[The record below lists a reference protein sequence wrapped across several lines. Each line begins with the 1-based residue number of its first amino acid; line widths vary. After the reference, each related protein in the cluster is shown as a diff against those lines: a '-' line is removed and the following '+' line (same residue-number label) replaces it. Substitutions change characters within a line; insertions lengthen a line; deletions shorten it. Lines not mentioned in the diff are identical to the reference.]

1 MSLLNGSTPVLLV
14 LIGGGLAA
22 AAGQVILDA
31 ELADVAAARGGIAR
45 TLLVHA
51 AENKADEEDFISACR
66 GLAPL
71 VEGFA
76 FPCELEPALDG
87 KRSLR
92 REDNGELFAPVRKR
106 IELFQGQK
114 PFPFARDLRA
124 CVRERCGYVTE
135 DGAVGDGVADDTAA
149 IQRTI
154 DRIASAGGGTVEL
167 PAGRYVSGSLYLKDD
182 IDFHLAEGAMLLA
195 STNRLAYNAWDVC
208 PQNTT
213 NAVEA
218 SWGAHL
224 ILCIGRKNVTVRGP
238 GTVCGNSSAFTV
250 SSDGRAL
257 GQREIAWRVSQMIYF
272 VDSENIRLENLD
284 LVDASYWSCFLHGCR
299 DVKVR
304 GLDIRTDRVRHT
316 MSGDGLDIDCCQD
329 VEVSGC
335 RIDTADDAIAV
346 RANDRCFGGRR
357 PCTRVSVHDC
367 ELSGAPDGIR
377 IGVGCGLV
385 EDVSFRDLKISACTW
400 AVKFSPSWQK
410 GSGTTIRN
418 VRFENIDAEAAC
430 FCEIERTRTNELAH
444 IVFRNVK
451 ARASYPS
458 YVLGFDA
465 AHPAE
470 DVLFENV
477 DSDRPLVRI
486 DTARVEVRGGSFPS
500 LALTRDELR
509 RNFSKLC
516 RYENRAYWYGAK
528 P

>member
-1 MSLLNGSTPVLLV
+1 MA
-14 LIGGGLAA
+14 LAA
-22 AAGQVILDA
+22 DRVILDA
-31 ELADVAAARGGIAR
+31 DLDDVEAMRACSDR

-51 AENKADEEDFISACR
+51 AADRADEERFIAACR
-66 GLAPL
+66 GLAPR
-71 VEGFA
+71 VEAFA
-76 FPCELEPALDG
+76 FPCELEPSLKG
-87 KRSLR
+87 TRSLR
-92 REDNGELFAPVRKR
+92 RPDDGELFAPVRKR
-106 IELFQGQK
+106 IELFRDSK
-114 PFPFARDLRA
+114 PFPFLRDFRD
-124 CVRERCGYVTE
+124 ETCGYGRRVTA

-154 DRIASAGGGTVEL
+154 DRVAAAGGGTVEL
-167 PAGRYVSGSLYLKDD
+167 PAGRYVSGSLYLRDN
-182 IDFHLAEGAMLLA
+182 IDFHLAEGAMLVA
-195 STNRLAYNAWDVC
+195 STNRLVYNAWDVC

-238 GTVCGNSSAFTV
+238 GTICGNSPAFTV

-257 GQREIAWRVSQMIYF
+257 GQREIAWRVSQMLYF
-272 VDSENIRLENLD
+272 VDSENIRLKNLD
-284 LVDASYWSCFLHGCR
+284 LVNASYWSCFLHGCR
-299 DVKVR
+299 NVKVC
-304 GLDIRTDRVRHT
+304 GLDVRTDRVRHT

-329 VEVSGC
+329 VEVSRC
-335 RIDTADDAIAV
+335 RIDTADDAIAI
-346 RANDRCFGGRR
+346 RANDRRLGGRR

-377 IGVGCGLV
+377 IGVGCGLI
-385 EDVSFRDLKISACTW
+385 EDVSFRDLKIRASTW
-400 AVKFSPSWQK
+400 AVKFSPSWLK
-410 GSGTTIRN
+410 GSAATIRN

-444 IVFRNVK
+444 VVFRNVK
-451 ARASYPS
+451 ARASCPS

-465 AHPAE
+465 NHPVE

-477 DSDRPLVRI
+477 DSDQPLVRI
-486 DTARVEVRGGSFPS
+486 DASRVEVRGGRFPS
-500 LALTRDELR
+500 LALSREELR

>member
-1 MSLLNGSTPVLLV
+1 MRLPARTVLSFLAFF
-14 LIGGGLAA
+14 GGAA
-22 AAGQVILDA
+22 FAADRVVLDA
-31 ELADVAAARGGIAR
+31 ESDDVEAARNGVAR
-45 TLLVHA
+45 TLLVRA
-51 AENKADEEDFISACR
+51 AADRADEARFAAACR
-66 GLAPL
+66 GLAPK

-76 FPCELEPALDG
+76 FPCELEPSLKG
-87 KRSLR
+87 TRSLR
-92 REDNGELFAPVRKR
+92 RADDGELFAPVRKR
-106 IELFQGQK
+106 IELFQGPK

-124 CVRERCGYVTE
+124 CARERCGRVTE

-154 DRIASAGGGTVEL
+154 DRIAAAGGGTVEL
-167 PAGRYVSGSLYLKDD
+167 PPGRYVSGSIYLKDD
-182 IDFHLAEGAMLLA
+182 IDFFLAEGATLVA
-195 STNRLAYNAWDVC
+195 STNRLAYNAWNVC
-208 PQNTT
+208 PQNST

-224 ILCIGRKNVTVRGP
+224 VLCIGRKNVTVRGP
-238 GTVCGNSSAFTV
+238 GTINGNSPAFTV
-250 SSDGRAL
+250 SPDGRAL
-257 GQREIAWRVSQMIYF
+257 GQREIKWRVSQMLYF

-284 LVDASYWSCFLHGCR
+284 LVYASYWSCFLHGCR
-299 DVKVR
+299 DVKIC
-304 GLDIRTDRVRHT
+304 GLDVRTDRVRHT

-329 VEVSGC
+329 VEVSRC
-335 RIDTADDAIAV
+335 RIDTADDAIAI
-346 RANDRCFGGRR
+346 RANDRRLGGRR

-377 IGVGCGLV
+377 LGVGCGLI
-385 EDVSFRDLKISACTW
+385 EDISFRDLKISACTW
-400 AVKFSPSWQK
+400 AVKFSPSWLK
-410 GSGTTIRN
+410 GSATTIRN

-444 IVFRNVK
+444 VVFRNVR

-465 AHPAE
+465 AHPVR

-477 DSDRPLVRI
+477 ESDQPLVRI
-486 DTARVEVRGGSFPS
+486 DADRVEVRGGRFPA
-500 LALTRDELR
+500 LALSREELR